1 MCRCCHNIQRT
12 EKTFRTLQRSQWSFH
27 IMCSQYNIS
36 IIGINKA
43 ITYWAIYQF
52 ATQRYTASEDIVAW
66 YQLSWVQSLNQMYGK
81 YILTYDNSLISNR
94 GNESWQLICH
104 QWSVELS
111 HRWLPEVN
119 IHLIAHW
126 MLVVC
131 LSMWVVW
138 PGCQCVTL
146 SLSCVT
152 VPKKILFARSILM
165 YVCGVTMAAW
175 WAPIIPIIRKTHG
188 GRISA
193 GYFSLS

>member
-1 MCRCCHNIQRT
+1 
-12 EKTFRTLQRSQWSFH
+12 
-27 IMCSQYNIS
+27 MCSRQYDIS

-52 ATQRYTASEDIVAW
+52 ATQRYTTSEDIVAW

-81 YILTYDNSLISNR
+81 HNLTHDNSLISNR

-131 LSMWVVW
+131 LWMWVVW

-146 SLSCVT
+146 SLSRLTGPTKNTFCEKHSHICVWCNHGSMVGSNYT
-152 VPKKILFARSILM
+152 NYIRNMRRVAFLPDIL
-165 YVCGVTMAAW
+165 
-175 WAPIIPIIRKTHG
+175 
-188 GRISA
+188 
-193 GYFSLS
+193 SLS